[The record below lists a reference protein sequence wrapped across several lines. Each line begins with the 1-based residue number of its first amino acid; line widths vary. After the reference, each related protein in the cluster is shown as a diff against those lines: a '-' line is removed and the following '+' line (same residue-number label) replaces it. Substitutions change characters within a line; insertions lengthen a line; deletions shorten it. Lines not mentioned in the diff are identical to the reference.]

1 MDQPLSRPVRMC
13 LAIAL
18 GLLSLVPCHA
28 AGQSV
33 EYQVKAAY
41 LLNFTRFI
49 DWPPEAFETPDTPLS
64 ICILGDDPFGSALD
78 QIAGG
83 EVVNGRKVT
92 VQRVKRA
99 PLPRSCGVL
108 FVGGQAKEVKIPPG
122 LGPGVLT
129 VGEGENFIR
138 DGGMIAF
145 VIDDRRV
152 RFDINETAAENA
164 RFRISSKLL
173 SVARMVEK

>member
-1 MDQPLSRPVRMC
+1 MDQSLSRPVCRC

-18 GLLSLVPCHA
+18 GLVSLFPGRA

-49 DWPPEAFETPDTPLS
+49 DWPPEAVATPDAPLS
-64 ICILGDDPFGSALD
+64 ICILGDDPFGSTLD

-83 EVVNGRKVT
+83 EVVNGRKIT
-92 VQRVKRA
+92 VQRVKVA
-99 PLPRSCGVL
+99 PMPKSCGVL
-108 FVGGQAKEVKIPPG
+108 FVSRQAKEIKIPPG

-129 VGEGENFIR
+129 VGEGEDFIR
-138 DGGMIAF
+138 AGGMIAF

-152 RFDINETAAENA
+152 RFDINQTVAENA
-164 RFRISSKLL
+164 RFRLSSKLL
-173 SVARMVEK
+173 SVARVVGK